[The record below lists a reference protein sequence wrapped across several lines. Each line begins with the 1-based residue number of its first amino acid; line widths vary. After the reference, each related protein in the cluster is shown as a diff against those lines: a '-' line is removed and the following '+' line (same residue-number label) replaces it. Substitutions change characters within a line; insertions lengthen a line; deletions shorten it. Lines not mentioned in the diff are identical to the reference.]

1 MNTTTITTE
10 TVYLSKK
17 GMKELDK
24 AIAELERDRHAV
36 IMELMSRI
44 RSTITTSA
52 WLALKSW
59 HNSMLWDVELTTKQ
73 DPVPALNLIRRPIP
87 TT

>member
-36 IMELMSRI
+36 IMELMSRTK
-44 RSTITTSA
+44 STITTSA
-52 WLALKSW
+52 WRVLKS
-59 HNSMLWDVELTTKQ
+59 
-73 DPVPALNLIRRPIP
+73 
-87 TT
+87 